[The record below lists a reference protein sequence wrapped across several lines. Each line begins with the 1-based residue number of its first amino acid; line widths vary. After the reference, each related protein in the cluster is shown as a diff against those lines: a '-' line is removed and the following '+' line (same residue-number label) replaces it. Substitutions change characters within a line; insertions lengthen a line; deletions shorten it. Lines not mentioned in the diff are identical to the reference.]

1 MQIYSYVNHLFKNR
15 FLILILPLLV
25 LSSFVYYIIPI
36 YGQQISDIIPNS
48 KENNELL
55 TLPDLFSKVER
66 SVVEVTETDLSSS
79 LVSRLGSGFVF
90 DNEGHIITNYHVV
103 TPISNENREFDI
115 TFLDGTKHK
124 AKLIGY
130 DPFTDLAVLKGI
142 SVPRDDLIPLNLA
155 DSYELRVGETV
166 VAIGNPFGL
175 SGSMTVGIVS
185 GLGRLL
191 PTAEESTSQ
200 LSNTVSSFS
209 IPDIIQTD
217 AAINPGNSGGPL
229 LNLQGK
235 VIGVNTAIFSNTGVY
250 SGIGFA
256 VPSNTIKKVV
266 PSLIKEGI
274 YHHPYLGIIGLDVN
288 AQIADIYKLKDS
300 RGFLVTDIA
309 KNSPADKAGLLKS
322 TLSVNSNGKI
332 VNSQGDIILKID
344 DHEVRQIDDILTYL
358 EREKSVGD
366 FVKLSI
372 YRDNNI
378 IELNVELGPRPGNDV
393 FFEPTSDF
401 TSKNDSI
408 PSINDFDFYNDCLSI
423 AGKSICDFLFRR

>member
-1 MQIYSYVNHLFKNR
+1 MQISLYIDNSFKNQ
-15 FLILILPLLV
+15 FLIVISSV
-25 LSSFVYYIIPI
+25 LFFSSFIYYISPI
-36 YGQQISDIIPNS
+36 HGQQTSDIIPNP
-48 KENNELL
+48 EQNNGLL
-55 TLPDLFSKVER
+55 TLPDLFSKVDK

-90 DNEGHIITNYHVV
+90 DTDGHIITNYHVV
-103 TPISNENREFDI
+103 TPINNENRELDI
-115 TFLDGTKHK
+115 TFLDGTKYK

-130 DPFTDLAVLKGI
+130 DPFTDLAVLKALD
-142 SVPRDDLIPLNLA
+142 VPQKDLVPLNLA

-191 PTAEESTSQ
+191 PTVEESNSQ
-200 LSNTVSSFS
+200 LSSTVSSFS

-229 LNLQGK
+229 LNLQGE
-235 VIGVNTAIFSNTGVY
+235 VVGVNTAIFSNTGAY

-256 VPSNTIKKVV
+256 VPSNTMEKVV
-266 PSLIKEGI
+266 PSLIKEGT

-288 AQIADIYKLKDS
+288 AQIADIYGLDDS
-300 RGFLVTDIA
+300 KGFLVTDIA
-309 KNSPADKAGLLKS
+309 KNSPAEKAGLIKS
-322 TLSVNSNGKI
+322 TLSINSNGKI

-344 DHEVRQIDDILTYL
+344 DNEVRQIDDILTYL
-358 EREKSVGD
+358 EREKRVGD
-366 FVKLSI
+366 LVKLSI
-372 YRDNNI
+372 YRDKSI
-378 IELNVELGPRPGNDV
+378 IELNVELGPRPGNNV
-393 FFEPTSDF
+393 FFEPTSDL

-408 PSINDFDFYNDCLSI
+408 PSSKDYDFYDDCLSI
-423 AGKSICDFLFRR
+423 AGKSICDFLFQR